1 MTNLFLEDTALIN
14 AKQFLLRPIKHYRR
28 VNEHDEESKKKK
40 KVSNIQPPSSFF
52 KKRESSSQ
60 SVAEGQVL
68 LLTSSTTPSTA
79 SSSSSS
85 IKTVCLH
92 QGNQYLAILETWILQ
107 LI

>member
-14 AKQFLLRPIKHYRR
+14 AKQFLLRPFEHYRQ
-28 VNEHDEESKKKK
+28 VHEHDKESKKKK

-52 KKRESSSQ
+52 KKCEFSSQ
-60 SVAEGQVL
+60 SVAEGRVL
-68 LLTSSTTPSTA
+68 RLTSSTTPSTT

-85 IKTVCLH
+85 IKTACVH
-92 QGNQYLAILETWILQ
+92 QRNQYLAILETWILQ